1 MRHFL
6 EYNRKRRE
14 KKVFFAQEHSRTKGV
29 DAIGDSTPWRA
40 AEDGPSHMV
49 GARFTRRGDYASL
62 TAILKGRFIYVGS
75 FEVEHD

>member
-1 MRHFL
+1 L

-40 AEDGPSHMV
+40 AEDGPSLMV
-49 GARFTRRGDYASL
+49 GVPDDPLGHVLRCRAVYPPWRL
-62 TAILKGRFIYVGS
+62 C
-75 FEVEHD
+75 

>member
-1 MRHFL
+1 M
-6 EYNRKRRE
+6 
-14 KKVFFAQEHSRTKGV
+14 VGV
-29 DAIGDSTPWRA
+29 PDDPLAPCSA
-40 AEDGPSHMV
+40 F

>member
-1 MRHFL
+1 MIRLAMFC
-6 EYNRKRRE
+6 
-14 KKVFFAQEHSRTKGV
+14 
-29 DAIGDSTPWRA
+29 
-40 AEDGPSHMV
+40 V

>member
-1 MRHFL
+1 L

-40 AEDGPSHMV
+40 AEDGPSLMV
-49 GARFTRRGDYASL
+49 GVSDDPLGHVLRWRAVYPPWRL
-62 TAILKGRFIYVGS
+62 C
-75 FEVEHD
+75 